1 MIIAR
6 LCISFD
12 RGMACNRPSDL
23 KAEAYRGKVTDD
35 GKVIRGLGTHFR
47 SVEARE
53 KARELS
59 AKEQNIRN
67 AFKRRFVA
75 APIPGCVILPE
86 SGAGKA
92 LLAKL
97 DIPEEM
103 RVGISEFKLD
113 VAGDGLGSYEVR
125 EWADRIKS
133 QLEVAPLGRGRGK
146 YVKDENLDMLDG
158 IADCP
163 ALAPETRA
171 KLKELISGARL
182 KQIEKSEVRRA
193 LENLEIEIDPT
204 MIQPDRSIDTI
215 SIDSVEVETGEVSRS
230 IDSTVDDV
238 AIVYDDAIVD
248 AIDEADAI
256 NAALDGSETSDS
268 ADPEPEPV
276 PEPEIIID
284 VEQEIDI
291 ANLWEI

>member
-1 MIIAR
+1 M
-6 LCISFD
+6 
-12 RGMACNRPSDL
+12 
-23 KAEAYRGKVTDD
+23 
-35 GKVIRGLGTHFR
+35 
-47 SVEARE
+47 
-53 KARELS
+53 
-59 AKEQNIRN
+59 
-67 AFKRRFVA
+67 
-75 APIPGCVILPE
+75 
-86 SGAGKA
+86 
-92 LLAKL
+92 
-97 DIPEEM
+97 
-103 RVGISEFKLD
+103 
-113 VAGDGLGSYEVR
+113 
-125 EWADRIKS
+125 
-133 QLEVAPLGRGRGK
+133 
-146 YVKDENLDMLDG
+146 
-158 IADCP
+158 
-163 ALAPETRA
+163 
-171 KLKELISGARL
+171 